1 MKKRVLTLILSC
13 VMLFALFVVT
23 ACQDGESEE
32 TKNTEVKV
40 DDGYPDYLRDKT
52 YDGATVR
59 LLVATEALSTYFQ
72 EEDSEDNVEVAV
84 YNRNLKVMERHKVE
98 LEYVPSDGPTVM
110 NNTMLALVQGGD
122 QTYDIF
128 SPSYW
133 WQTGNA
139 GIATN
144 LANIEVFDFS
154 QPWWFQG
161 WNDALTYADG
171 SMYYCTGAA
180 TRLAFTGTAVIFMN
194 KTVFNDV
201 SNGYLGASVEDIHH
215 LVLEGGWTKDVML
228 EYVKLFGS
236 DLDYNNVLDENDA
249 YGHITAMGAETKQ
262 LAGWGVT
269 LSYEEYSGNY
279 EWNFFTNGFLEKY
292 EAYGKLLKNNNST
305 LVNDWLEWPYE
316 AFSNNRVLFL
326 SGPLNAYGTLRKG
339 EAEYTILPLT
349 KYDEKQSEYISMS
362 YGAILTG
369 IPGCLIEVDRAAV
382 ILEAMNY
389 EDYQSVIPEI
399 KETTLKNKVAND
411 EGTKKML
418 DLIYTTT
425 TTDFAYIHNE
435 RLKLW
440 SAVMTGTN
448 PNITSAY
455 FKNEEMYNQLLNDVM
470 NDES

>member
-1 MKKRVLTLILSC
+1 
-13 VMLFALFVVT
+13 
-23 ACQDGESEE
+23 
-32 TKNTEVKV
+32 
-40 DDGYPDYLRDKT
+40 
-52 YDGATVR
+52 
-59 LLVATEALSTYFQ
+59 
-72 EEDSEDNVEVAV
+72 
-84 YNRNLKVMERHKVE
+84 
-98 LEYVPSDGPTVM
+98 
-110 NNTMLALVQGGD
+110 
-122 QTYDIF
+122 
-128 SPSYW
+128 
-133 WQTGNA
+133 
-139 GIATN
+139 
-144 LANIEVFDFS
+144 
-154 QPWWFQG
+154 
-161 WNDALTYADG
+161 
-171 SMYYCTGAA
+171 
-180 TRLAFTGTAVIFMN
+180 MN